1 MLACDRMI
9 YLYIQAKRWEG
20 VVGRPEIQKFV
31 GAVHGQRARKGI
43 FITTSDFSR
52 EARDYVANI
61 ESKIVLVDGQ
71 QLAQLMIDVDVGV
84 TTVNTYQVKRMDSDY
99 FTED

>member
-1 MLACDRMI
+1 MI